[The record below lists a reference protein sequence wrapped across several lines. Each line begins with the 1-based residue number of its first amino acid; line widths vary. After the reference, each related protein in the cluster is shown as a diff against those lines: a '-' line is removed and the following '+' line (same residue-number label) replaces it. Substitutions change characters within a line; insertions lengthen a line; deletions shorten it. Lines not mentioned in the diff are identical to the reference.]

1 MELST
6 EAIIA
11 VVHTLIRKNVGGARN
26 RDLTPEL
33 DLRADLGAHDLDVLQ
48 LVMDLED
55 ERHIEIDDDE
65 AEAIKTVGDLEILAA
80 AKVPFPTQGAAA

>member
-6 EAIIA
+6 EAIVA
-11 VVHTLIRKNVGGARN
+11 VVHTLIRKNVGGARH
-26 RDLTPEL
+26 RDLKPEL

-48 LVMDLED
+48 LIMDVED
-55 ERHIEIDDDE
+55 ERHIDITDDE

-80 AKVPFPTQGAAA
+80 AKEPFPVAANG